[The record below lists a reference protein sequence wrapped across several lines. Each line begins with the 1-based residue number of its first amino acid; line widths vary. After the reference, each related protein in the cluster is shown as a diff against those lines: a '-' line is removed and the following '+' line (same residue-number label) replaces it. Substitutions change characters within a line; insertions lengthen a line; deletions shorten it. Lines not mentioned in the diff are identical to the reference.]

1 MLYVLLVTLPI
12 FSFFLPQ
19 EKEKNNTS
27 KVLFEVINYD
37 AKQLNGLELE
47 IYDQEKLVARIN
59 THNITSISL
68 PKEEYEFILYY
79 CNDVF
84 KVKKEVSAQSHHL
97 VFVVGEKNCKE
108 NLLFSK

>member
-1 MLYVLLVTLPI
+1 MLYLLFIAFPILTL
-12 FSFFLPQ
+12 FSPQ

-37 AKQLNGLELE
+37 AQQLNGLELE
-47 IYDQEKLVARIN
+47 IYDDERLIARLN
-59 THNITSISL
+59 TKNITAISL

-79 CNDVF
+79 CNEVF
-84 KVKKEVSAQSHHL
+84 SVKKEVVAQRHHL